1 MCISSS
7 YLRISF
13 FCTYF
18 LYGCNFFSL
27 GFVVYKSVVR
37 DWLCCIV
44 CMYVHKYEC
53 VSSTGSGIVCEC
65 SRHSPRVPGYLCM
78 RDAFEMLL
86 SILWMDV
93 VVDYYVQ
100 QHIGSFGYHPST
112 SLLE

>member
-1 MCISSS
+1 MS
-7 YLRISF
+7 
-13 FCTYF
+13 
-18 LYGCNFFSL
+18 
-27 GFVVYKSVVR
+27 K
-37 DWLCCIV
+37 
-44 CMYVHKYEC
+44 
-53 VSSTGSGIVCEC
+53 TGSGIVCEC

-112 SLLE
+112 SLLEGYCRGRLYGLAVAAALTIALGSIRFVVYDSAVTLPGLLG